1 MKSVIQRIM
10 LGTLAILC
18 VGAAHAQANAS
29 PALGAIHKAV
39 ENFLR
44 TQTAGLPGRVSYS
57 VGTIDPR
64 VVLPACPALEVFLPA
79 GARLWGQ
86 TSVGV
91 RCSGA
96 TPWNIYVTA
105 EVRVVGNYLVTA
117 RPLSQGQVLAAAD
130 LALQAGDLTQLPGG
144 ILSDPQQ
151 AVGKTLTAALAPAQP
166 LRQDMLRSPLVVQ
179 QGQTVKLQSSGHG
192 FRVTAEGRALNNAQ
206 DGQVAQVR
214 GTSGQTI
221 SGIARAGGVV
231 EISF

>member
-1 MKSVIQRIM
+1 MNSVIRHII
-10 LGTLAILC
+10 LGALAFLS
-18 VGAAHAQANAS
+18 VGAAYAQTNGSA
-29 PALGAIHKAV
+29 PPGAIHKAV

-44 TQTAGLPGRVSYS
+44 MQTAGLPGRVSYS
-57 VGTIDPR
+57 VGAIDAR

-117 RPLSQGQVLAAAD
+117 RPLPQGQVLAAAD
-130 LALQAGDLTQLPGG
+130 LALQAGDLTQLPAG
-144 ILSDPQQ
+144 ILSDPLQ
-151 AVGKTLTAALAPAQP
+151 AVGKTLAAALAPGQP
-166 LRQDMLRSPLVVQ
+166 IRQDLLRSPLVVQ
-179 QGQTVKLQSSGHG
+179 QGQTVKLQSFGHG

-214 GTSGQTI
+214 GASGQTI
-221 SGIARAGGVV
+221 SGIARAGGIV
-231 EISF
+231 EITF

>member
-1 MKSVIQRIM
+1 MKSVIQRIA
-10 LGTLAILC
+10 LGTLAVLW
-18 VGAAHAQANAS
+18 VGAAHAQTGV
-29 PALGAIHKAV
+29 PAMSGVIHKAV

-44 TQTAGLPGRVSYS
+44 TQTAGLPGTVSYS
-57 VGTIDPR
+57 VGAIDPR
-64 VVLPACPALEVFLPA
+64 VVLPACGALEVFLPS

-91 RCSGA
+91 RCNGA

-117 RPLSQGQVLAAAD
+117 RPLSQGHVLAAAD
-130 LALQAGDLTQLPGG
+130 LALQAGDLTQLPAG

-151 AVGKTLTAALAPAQP
+151 AAGKTLLAALAPSQP
-166 LRQDMLRSPLVVQ
+166 IRQDMLRSPLVVQ
-179 QGQTVKLQSSGHG
+179 QGQSVKLQSTGRG